1 MRQRKPN
8 RDRCEFEIEAKP
20 ATRDCTGLDRLVNFA
35 MCILA
40 TFCCS
45 FHRNAR
51 DSMHSFG
58 VNTQRQSSEVRRLP
72 DGVFEQLLEI
82 VVTDKLAQLLAT
94 VRAMPRSLLRI
105 V

>member
-1 MRQRKPN
+1 
-8 RDRCEFEIEAKP
+8 
-20 ATRDCTGLDRLVNFA
+20 
-35 MCILA
+35 
-40 TFCCS
+40 
-45 FHRNAR
+45 
-51 DSMHSFG
+51 MHSFG